1 MNSRFFNGT
10 WNNNIRKYKL
20 WCTIDGDFDRNID
33 TSEFQTFSISI
44 IQKKKN
50 NRLLA
55 VKVKAAAYNNIKD
68 VEFVN

>member
-33 TSEFQTFSISI
+33 TSEF
-44 IQKKKN
+44 
-50 NRLLA
+50 
-55 VKVKAAAYNNIKD
+55 
-68 VEFVN
+68 